1 MLNQTKTMNISIF
14 GLGYVGCVSLG
25 CLAKNGHTV
34 VGVDTVEHKVQLINE
49 GKPTIIEKGMDDLI
63 RCQHEAGRI
72 SATKDY
78 EEAVLSTDLSIICV
92 GTPSTSNGH
101 LNLNYIYKVAAE
113 IGEAL
118 RKKNTFHVI
127 AIRSTV
133 LPGTNRRVGEI
144 VEEASGI
151 QRNEQFTVI
160 SNPEFLREGS
170 ALHDYY
176 HPAVTVLGGDHRA
189 ALRAM
194 SKVYA
199 DVEAPI
205 ELVDIEVAELIKYV
219 NNAFHAL
226 KVSFANEV
234 GNVCKKLGIDS
245 HQVMDLFCKD
255 KHLNISPTYLK
266 PGFAYG
272 GSCLPKDLK
281 ALKTIAHDHY
291 LNAPVLN
298 AIEESNTVQ
307 KQVAYEMVLETGKR
321 KVAILGLS
329 FKAGTDDLRH
339 SPIVEVTERLLG
351 KGFDIRIFD
360 KNVNLS
366 KISGTNKDYIDAH
379 IPHLSDLISND
390 LEKVVAQ
397 SDVVVVNQRNKSF
410 EQILAKYPD
419 KKVVDLV
426 KVELANANG
435 NYQGICW

>member
-1 MLNQTKTMNISIF
+1 MNISIF

-34 VGVDTVEHKVQLINE
+34 VGVDKVAHKVKLINE
-49 GKPTIIEKGMDDLI
+49 GKPTIIEKGVDELI
-63 RCQHEAGRI
+63 RCQHKAGRI

-78 EEAVLSTDLSIICV
+78 EAAVLNTDLSIICV

-101 LNLNYIYKVAAE
+101 LNLDYIYKVAAE
-113 IGEAL
+113 IGASI
-118 RKKNTFHVI
+118 RKKNSFHVI

-133 LPGTNRRVGEI
+133 LPGTNRKVGAI
-144 VEEASGI
+144 LEEASGTK
-151 QRNEQFTVI
+151 RNEQFAVV

-176 HPAVTVLGGDHRA
+176 HPAVTVLGGDHQG
-189 ALRAM
+189 ALRVM
-194 SKVYA
+194 SKIYA

-205 ELVDIEVAELIKYV
+205 EQVDIEVAELIKYV

-226 KVSFANEV
+226 KISFANEV
-234 GNVCKKLGIDS
+234 GNVCKKLDIDS

-255 KHLNISPTYLK
+255 THLNISPAYLK

-291 LNAPVLN
+291 LNAPILH

-307 KQVAYEMVLETGKR
+307 KQLAYEMVLEAGR
-321 KVAILGLS
+321 RNVAILGLS

-351 KGFDIRIFD
+351 KGFSIRIYD

-366 KISGTNKDYIDAH
+366 KISGTNKAYIDAH

-390 LEKVVAQ
+390 LEEVVGP
-397 SDVVVVNQRNKSF
+397 SDVIVVNQRNKSF

-426 KVELANANG
+426 KVELASANG